1 MAAYDKNVDYSDLI
15 AAEAA
20 KGVNADRQLL
30 AELEAARN
38 AKISGENLN
47 YAQTNVY
54 TQELGSPPHYYTAED
69 QRGYKTR
76 STPRLSARRSR
87 RWRAHTASSWPPM
100 TARPPPCP
108 EPTGRPR
115 TRAPPPPP
123 SRSRA

>member
-54 TQELGSPPHYYTAED
+54 TQELGSPPALLHR
-69 QRGYKTR
+69 RG
-76 STPRLSARRSR
+76 PERLHRRDLR
-87 RWRAHTASSWPPM
+87 R
-100 TARPPPCP
+100 
-108 EPTGRPR
+108 G
-115 TRAPPPPP
+115 
-123 SRSRA
+123 